1 MVVFATSP
9 QNSGIKTQE
18 LARSINQ
25 IYVFGDSLSDTGTIY
40 KATGGAYPPSPPYFQ
55 GRYSNGPVWVEHLAS
70 KLSLTLDR
78 TTNFAAGGATTSAKG
93 SYGVPGLLTQIN
105 GFTNAHAQADSQALY
120 VVWAGA
126 NDYLQEAT
134 QPAIVVENVMQAI
147 ASLSKVGAR
156 KILVGNLPDLGQL
169 PSTRNTSNSQ
179 ALSAAT
185 QTHNLSLSQSLA
197 TASQKIGATVQI
209 IQLDANTLYR
219 EAETHPSNFGFTNV
233 TSGCL
238 SSPDGCRQPD
248 AFLFWDGIHPTAA
261 AHRALGE
268 RAFSALQVERRSS

>member
-1 MVVFATSP
+1 MVVFATSLP
-9 QNSGIKTQE
+9 NSVTTQE

-40 KATGGAYPPSPPYFQ
+40 NATGGAYPPSPPYFQ

-70 KLSLTLDR
+70 KLAVTLDR
-78 TTNFAAGGATTSAKG
+78 TTNFAAGGATTGEKG
-93 SYGVPGLLTQIN
+93 SYGVPGLLTQVDS
-105 GFTNAHAQADSQALY
+105 FMSAHAQADSQALY

-126 NDYLQEAT
+126 NDYLQGET
-134 QPAIVVENVMQAI
+134 QPTIVVENVMQAI
-147 ASLSKVGAR
+147 ASLSKVGAQ

-169 PSTRNTSNSQ
+169 PSTRDTSNAK

-185 QTHNLSLSQSLA
+185 QAHNLSLSRSLA
-197 TASQKIGATVQI
+197 GASQKLGAAVQV
-209 IQLDANTLYR
+209 IQLDANKLYQ
-219 EAETHPSNFGFTNV
+219 EAETHPSTFGFTNV

-238 SSPDGCRQPD
+238 SSPDSCRQPD
-248 AFLFWDGIHPTAA
+248 TFLFWDGIHPTTA

-268 RAFSALQVERRSS
+268 SAFLALQVERRSS